1 MRRILFS
8 FLVAGSPAAF
18 ADSFCGYEAG
28 IVGTKGV
35 GFLSPYRVESANLD
49 YDQKRCQVS
58 VFLDSESSSSTVM
71 DCTLI
76 EEFPS
81 QNNRLVLDE
90 DPIFMSEYF
99 AFLVYEWR
107 DNQARIRTREGE
119 YVWVNARYVD
129 PYDKFGP
136 EDVIGVRGLKTSKN
150 VYRAPDTAQIAPA
163 EYIKGS
169 IPQEYL
175 MRLFEYAG
183 VPFAIPEKRWDWF
196 FEKKDPGSFYFEFSY
211 HVTDLVEDA
220 SGALWYV
227 ADEHLAVEALMR
239 DEREHEL
246 VTILGEPIDG
256 IYYSPV
262 IRTVFIPYRDHE
274 NRIQAVFW
282 GGPYCD

>member
-1 MRRILFS
+1 MRIAFFS
-8 FLVAGSPAAF
+8 FLVATSPAAF

-35 GFLSPYRVESANLD
+35 GLLSPYRVENADLD
-49 YDQKRCQVS
+49 YDQKRCQVP
-58 VFLDSESSSSTVM
+58 VFLGLESTTSTVM
-71 DCTLI
+71 DCALL

-81 QNNRLVLDE
+81 QNNSLVMDG

-107 DNQARIRTREGE
+107 NNRARIRTREGE
-119 YVWVNARYVD
+119 HVWVNTRYVY
-129 PYDKFGP
+129 PNDKFGP
-136 EDVIGVRGLKTSKN
+136 EDVIGVRGLRTSEN
-150 VYRAPDTAQIAPA
+150 VYVAPDIAEIAPA
-163 EYIKGS
+163 EDINGS

-175 MRLFEYAG
+175 MRLFEYAD
-183 VPFAIPEKRWDWF
+183 VHFEIPAKRWDWF
-196 FEKKDPGSFYFEFSY
+196 FEKKDPGSFYFDFSY

-246 VTILGEPIDG
+246 VPILGEPIDG

-262 IRTVFIPYRDHE
+262 IRTVFIPYRDNE